1 LNHDSKHRSVNRLSS
16 TVKFTQQLI
25 SMMCS
30 NQTTGHVEMD
40 PSEANLITEIEF
52 WREMIELRQ
61 DSASTESVERM
72 QQALALA
79 ELRLRNTDSNTDW
92 RHDA

>member
-1 LNHDSKHRSVNRLSS
+1 
-16 TVKFTQQLI
+16 
-25 SMMCS
+25 
-30 NQTTGHVEMD
+30 MD

-79 ELRLRNTDSNTDW
+79 ELRHRLETRRMRHISRFIVVFSLLVLVVTLTDTYPL
-92 RHDA
+92 A